1 MELNLTQ
8 RQQNILL
15 AIVLDYIETA
25 EPVGSRTI
33 SRKYEMGL
41 SPATIRNDMAELEEH
56 GLLTQPH
63 SSAGRI
69 PSDLGYRNFVDF
81 LMKIPVL
88 SEEDRDII
96 KQIQYNNTS
105 KLDLILEQSARVL
118 SALSNTVAIIQYPEG
133 NREFVKHF
141 QLLPINETTFVIII
155 VSSTGKVNDYLVHL
169 DEPVDESLF
178 ISFTNYFSDELVGIP
193 VNQLQK
199 KLMEMV
205 SGNVKYDNILK
216 SIYNS
221 LKDNLKFEKNKFSIT
236 GASKLLKEPEFVET
250 LKAHSLINFF
260 EQDEKDQVLSD
271 IFIEAGNSLSG
282 RDEPVIF
289 IGKEIK
295 IAQLQNCSLIV
306 GSYKIGDTATG
317 SLGLLGPTR
326 MHYGKSVATLEEML
340 KNLSFLLAKLYGIKS
355 INTE

>member
-33 SRKYEMGL
+33 SKKIDMSL

-81 LMKIPVL
+81 LMKKPLL
-88 SEEDRDII
+88 SNNDKEAI
-96 KQIQYNNTS
+96 KNIQYNTS
-105 KLDLILEQSARVL
+105 KLDVILEQSARII
-118 SALSNTVAIIQYPEG
+118 SALSNTVAIIQYPES

-141 QLLPINETTFVIII
+141 QLLPINDTTFVIII
-155 VSSTGKVNDYLVHL
+155 VSSTGKVNDYRVHL
-169 DEPVDESLF
+169 EEPVDESFF
-178 ISFTNYFSDELVGIP
+178 ITITNYFNEELVGTP
-193 VNQLQK
+193 VNQLQR

-205 SGNVKYDNILK
+205 SGNVRHDNILK

-221 LKDNLKFEKNKFSIT
+221 LKENLKFEKSKFSVT
-236 GASKLLKEPEFVET
+236 GTSNLLKEPEFGET

-260 EQDEKDQVLSD
+260 EKDEKDQELSD
-271 IFIEAGNSLSG
+271 LFIEAGNSLSKEG
-282 RDEPVIF
+282 EPVII

-295 IAQLQNCSLIV
+295 ISQLQNCSLII
-306 GSYKIGDTATG
+306 GSYKIGDSATG
-317 SLGLLGPTR
+317 ALGLLGPTR
-326 MHYGKSVATLEEML
+326 MQYGKSVAALEEML
-340 KNLSFLLAKLYGIKS
+340 RNLSYLLAKLYGIK
-355 INTE
+355 INNTE